1 MSSEVKRWKKG
12 ILCLL
17 FGMMFTNICMA
28 DQVIALESSNGNQGT
43 ETDFS
48 VKTEHPLSLSDLETE
63 IFSSET
69 GETEEKGD
77 MPKEGLILISS
88 DEASAAHSAV
98 SVKADEM
105 LTKAMAMSE
114 KAKAELTVGEEL
126 YYGNYSTNYFDVNG
140 KPAYC
145 LEPLKDTPE
154 SGEYEAQT
162 LTGGLVRKGLYYA
175 YGGPGYEL
183 YRAKYGSI
191 GVGESYSI
199 NDEYCMSHC
208 ILSYLY
214 MGTEEAF
221 VGLDGQV
228 IEKLKQKAKNMETM
242 PDPPESFYAFLFNIN
257 AVGQTMGGSGKDRVG
272 SVEIYKHSD
281 YPEWIEGNS
290 CYSLAGAVFGI
301 YEKGKEKVLW
311 ELTTDE
317 SGYAKKENIPIGNYE
332 IRELKAPAG
341 LAIDFESHPIRI
353 NENEVCT
360 YKCTDKAQYYPVDLI
375 LRKTDKETGTS
386 QAQGAASLEGAEFA
400 VKYYYG
406 YHKDNPTDAGQSSV
420 REWIMKTDSKGMIK
434 MDEAH
439 KVSGDPFYK
448 TKEGQVVLPL
458 GTVSFQEIKAPKGYL
473 LNSEVITEV
482 IQPKGSGQTDTIFQ
496 IPVVPDQIIRGDLQI
511 VKFREEKENES
522 EQNDQKVPLKGIV
535 FTITSKTT
543 GRKIEIV
550 TDENGY
556 AATCQ
561 NGEKGGLVYDT
572 YIVSETEAP
581 EGLTLAGDFE
591 ITIEEDAKTLYYIL
605 ENKHIFSPVKLV
617 KKDAETG
624 KIIPIRGASFRL
636 LDKEKNPITMT
647 VYYPSESVYDMFET
661 DENGSF
667 VLPEKL
673 PAGDYYFQEVKA
685 PKGYL
690 KKDGLIPFTI
700 SEDHDWDKPFITEC
714 ENNPAKGRIQIQK
727 NDSVTGKGIPG
738 VKFNIK
744 AAEDICTPDG
754 TVRVKKGTIVE
765 EFETDQSGKAQSKEL
780 YLGIYEI
787 IETKQ
792 VEGYILPKKST
803 KIELEYEGQ
812 DIAVVTKKAEVLN
825 QPTSVIIRKID
836 GEKEKGLSGVKFEL
850 WEKISQTEET
860 TIYVTDENGE
870 IHLSYLRPGIYCLR
884 ETEPLTGYMKNENVW
899 EFQISEDGTVEGEKE
914 KILEIKN
921 EHTRILDTHAV
932 WKESMAKEITAGE
945 EHIICDTVRFKYI
958 EPSASY
964 TMKGILMDADTG
976 RELLQNGKPVIT
988 EKTFKGEE
996 AKEGITM
1003 EFDVDSSKL
1012 PGKRI
1017 VVFEVLY
1024 LGDSLIDAHRDLKN
1038 QDQMVSVLKKEEV
1051 EVTVKTGDDMRKM
1064 RDAAITAFASICV
1077 VYAGGK
1083 RRKRFY

>member
-28 DQVIALESSNGNQGT
+28 DQVSALESSNGNQGT

-63 IFSSET
+63 TFSSET

-77 MPKEGLILISS
+77 TPKEGLILISS
-88 DEASAAHSAV
+88 DEASGTHSAV

-126 YYGNYSTNYFDVNG
+126 YYGNYSTNYFAVNG

-317 SGYAKKENIPIGNYE
+317 LGYAKKENIPIGNYE

-473 LNSEVITEV
+473 LNSEVITEI
-482 IQPKGSGQTDTIFQ
+482 IQPK
-496 IPVVPDQIIRGDLQI
+496 
-511 VKFREEKENES
+511 
-522 EQNDQKVPLKGIV
+522 
-535 FTITSKTT
+535 
-543 GRKIEIV
+543 
-550 TDENGY
+550 
-556 AATCQ
+556 
-561 NGEKGGLVYDT
+561 
-572 YIVSETEAP
+572 
-581 EGLTLAGDFE
+581 
-591 ITIEEDAKTLYYIL
+591 
-605 ENKHIFSPVKLV
+605 
-617 KKDAETG
+617 
-624 KIIPIRGASFRL
+624 AS
-636 LDKEKNPITMT
+636 
-647 VYYPSESVYDMFET
+647 
-661 DENGSF
+661 
-667 VLPEKL
+667 
-673 PAGDYYFQEVKA
+673 
-685 PKGYL
+685 
-690 KKDGLIPFTI
+690 
-700 SEDHDWDKPFITEC
+700 
-714 ENNPAKGRIQIQK
+714 
-727 NDSVTGKGIPG
+727 
-738 VKFNIK
+738 
-744 AAEDICTPDG
+744 
-754 TVRVKKGTIVE
+754 
-765 EFETDQSGKAQSKEL
+765 
-780 YLGIYEI
+780 
-787 IETKQ
+787 
-792 VEGYILPKKST
+792 
-803 KIELEYEGQ
+803 
-812 DIAVVTKKAEVLN
+812 
-825 QPTSVIIRKID
+825 
-836 GEKEKGLSGVKFEL
+836 
-850 WEKISQTEET
+850 
-860 TIYVTDENGE
+860 
-870 IHLSYLRPGIYCLR
+870 
-884 ETEPLTGYMKNENVW
+884 
-899 EFQISEDGTVEGEKE
+899 
-914 KILEIKN
+914 
-921 EHTRILDTHAV
+921 
-932 WKESMAKEITAGE
+932 
-945 EHIICDTVRFKYI
+945 
-958 EPSASY
+958 
-964 TMKGILMDADTG
+964 
-976 RELLQNGKPVIT
+976 
-988 EKTFKGEE
+988 
-996 AKEGITM
+996 
-1003 EFDVDSSKL
+1003 
-1012 PGKRI
+1012 
-1017 VVFEVLY
+1017 
-1024 LGDSLIDAHRDLKN
+1024 
-1038 QDQMVSVLKKEEV
+1038 
-1051 EVTVKTGDDMRKM
+1051 
-1064 RDAAITAFASICV
+1064 
-1077 VYAGGK
+1077 
-1083 RRKRFY
+1083 